1 MTGAIAAATHTLRPA
16 RPAPPRASATASA
29 GSPEYSRTSAHQR
42 IIHPAPNAIHGAEKL
57 AVHSSRGVRDHAQM
71 GPAEHVVVVLGLTW
85 VRREAETFVLERHRG
100 GTGRRPGTQV
110 AHLRW
115 AHGRPVLGVAEGRAR
130 LRRHLG
136 GWPGPRPGAMRPAA
150 EALAGIAEV
159 RGLGPGPR
167 AQI

>member
-1 MTGAIAAATHTLRPA
+1 MAHIDHDHAGQPGKLRREPA
-16 RPAPPRASATASA
+16 QPLAEIERLPVLAHPAHVAEVKQHVTEQPQRRRGQVLDAVAS
-29 GSPEYSRTSAHQR
+29 GGLLPLVQHRGRDRTAHQR

-110 AHLRW
+110 AHLR
-115 AHGRPVLGVAEGRAR
+115 
-130 LRRHLG
+130 
-136 GWPGPRPGAMRPAA
+136 
-150 EALAGIAEV
+150 
-159 RGLGPGPR
+159 
-167 AQI
+167 